1 MNKAYKEL
9 GISYNTAH
17 KIYQRIRKAIYD
29 FVSRE
34 DEVLKGEARGGGEL
48 WTRYQCLGYL
58 KGMVR

>member
-9 GISYNTAH
+9 GVSYNTAH

-34 DEVLKGEARGGGEL
+34 DEVLKGEARGEGEL
-48 WTRYQCLGYL
+48 WTR
-58 KGMVR
+58 